1 MSLYAEFV
9 QEIMNW
15 QTLEEEDAFV
25 SYEIQN
31 VRSIKCLK
39 VIEMYVRPHARGKQK
54 WLNLMNQVEKIAREN
69 KCTSISATISKSTS
83 EFVQQRTAF
92 LCDCYDMKKTYEDVY
107 SIIYS
112 KGLNY
117 E

>member
-39 VIEMYVRPHARGKQK
+39 VIR
-54 WLNLMNQVEKIAREN
+54 I
-69 KCTSISATISKSTS
+69 
-83 EFVQQRTAF
+83 
-92 LCDCYDMKKTYEDVY
+92 Y
-107 SIIYS
+107 SIVDCIGWTGRCMHIHDFS
-112 KGLNY
+112 
-117 E
+117 